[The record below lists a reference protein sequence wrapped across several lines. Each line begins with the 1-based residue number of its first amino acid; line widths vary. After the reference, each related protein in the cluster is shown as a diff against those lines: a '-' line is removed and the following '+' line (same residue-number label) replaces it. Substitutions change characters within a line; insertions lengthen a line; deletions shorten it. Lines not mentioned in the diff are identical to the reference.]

1 MSCGSSQEALLQPE
15 LVEQVDRRRVNG
27 VAAEVAEE
35 VGVLLEHDHLDAGAR
50 QQEREHEPGRTTAHD
65 AALCLQELRCHPLA
79 SRLRRESRATLPS
92 MNAALLTIGSILIFL
107 AAAFHIYVFFLE
119 SITWRTPKT
128 WKTFGLPSQE
138 HADIIRPMAFNQG
151 FYNLFLALGAVVGIA
166 LLGVAG
172 TVAVTLMVFAAL
184 CMVGAGVVLFFS
196 IPASRRAALIQ
207 AGPPLF
213 GVLFVLLAL

>member
-1 MSCGSSQEALLQPE
+1 
-15 LVEQVDRRRVNG
+15 
-27 VAAEVAEE
+27 
-35 VGVLLEHDHLDAGAR
+35 
-50 QQEREHEPGRTTAHD
+50 
-65 AALCLQELRCHPLA
+65 
-79 SRLRRESRATLPS
+79 

-107 AAAFHIYVFFLE
+107 AAAFHLYVFFLE
-119 SITWRTPKT
+119 SISWRTPKT

-138 HADIIRPMAFNQG
+138 HADIIQPMAFNQG
-151 FYNLFLALGAVVGIA
+151 FYNLFLALGAGLGLA
-166 LLGVAG
+166 LLGVAS

-207 AGPPLF
+207 AGPPFF

>member
-1 MSCGSSQEALLQPE
+1 
-15 LVEQVDRRRVNG
+15 
-27 VAAEVAEE
+27 
-35 VGVLLEHDHLDAGAR
+35 
-50 QQEREHEPGRTTAHD
+50 
-65 AALCLQELRCHPLA
+65 
-79 SRLRRESRATLPS
+79 

-107 AAAFHIYVFFLE
+107 AAAFHLYAFFLE

-128 WKTFGLPSQE
+128 WKAFGLPSQE

-151 FYNLFLALGAVVGIA
+151 FYNLFLALGAGVGLA
-166 LLGVAG
+166 LLGVAS

-184 CMVGAGVVLFFS
+184 CMVGAGLVLFFS

-207 AGPPLF
+207 AVPPLF